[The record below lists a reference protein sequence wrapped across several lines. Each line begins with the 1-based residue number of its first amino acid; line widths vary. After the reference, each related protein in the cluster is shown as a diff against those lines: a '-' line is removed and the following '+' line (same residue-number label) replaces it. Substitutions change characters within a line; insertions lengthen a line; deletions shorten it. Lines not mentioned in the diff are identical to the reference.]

1 MRVMWILRTFE
12 AVAWG
17 AAVVVNGICGMRYG
31 WQNLCRLVAT
41 SGHEG
46 YKSHAAVCVIE
57 AMLILL
63 VHGRG
68 SFIALETSHELYVLG
83 YSYKKAFSRIVTSVN
98 VPPIRI
104 L

>member
-1 MRVMWILRTFE
+1 MMGKICADLSLRV
-12 AVAWG
+12 
-17 AAVVVNGICGMRYG
+17 GMK
-31 WQNLCRLVAT
+31 
-41 SGHEG
+41 G

-104 L
+104 LYVQSQVSRHYFMDRPFHLLTL